1 MDQIKN
7 SIMKKPI
14 IICISLFLI
23 AFVFRIADIFFLQI
37 EDAWG
42 EIAVSKICV
51 ILLILTFLYLA
62 GKGIDNIG
70 FHFNDLRFNMMIGL
84 VPIIVAFTIA
94 YSLEFLYL
102 LVKGYNPVLRFI
114 PMGHSLN
121 AEWAVTG
128 GLVLAFWLVMGN
140 IVNSFAEEGLF
151 RGVMLPLLGS
161 KITLTKAN
169 LFQAL
174 LFGLWHIAWPI
185 KSVLDGQMD
194 IFNASLI
201 SLGYI
206 LLATLIGYTWGMI
219 YIQTNSLWGSWF
231 AHTFNNTVLNFV
243 HMQTVTGVN
252 ELLNLRVILISL
264 TFFIL
269 VLIMKK
275 KLINTEKI
283 EVWDNQIFFISV
295 VKFNGKQRLTER
307 IWLCTFGTSQTRRT
321 LYDIS

>member
-94 YSLEFLYL
+94 YSLEFQYL

-114 PMGHSLN
+114 PMGH
-121 AEWAVTG
+121 
-128 GLVLAFWLVMGN
+128 
-140 IVNSFAEEGLF
+140 
-151 RGVMLPLLGS
+151 R
-161 KITLTKAN
+161 
-169 LFQAL
+169 
-174 LFGLWHIAWPI
+174 
-185 KSVLDGQMD
+185 
-194 IFNASLI
+194 
-201 SLGYI
+201 
-206 LLATLIGYTWGMI
+206 
-219 YIQTNSLWGSWF
+219 
-231 AHTFNNTVLNFV
+231 
-243 HMQTVTGVN
+243 
-252 ELLNLRVILISL
+252 
-264 TFFIL
+264 
-269 VLIMKK
+269 
-275 KLINTEKI
+275 
-283 EVWDNQIFFISV
+283 
-295 VKFNGKQRLTER
+295 
-307 IWLCTFGTSQTRRT
+307 
-321 LYDIS
+321 